1 VVAGMI
7 HYLHREQFI
16 PASVES
22 VWNFFADPRN
32 LNNITPPDMNFEIVT
47 GGDTPPMYEGQIIE
61 YRVAFLR
68 GLRSLWLTEISHV
81 REGSYFVDEQRIGP
95 YRFWYHEHMFEM
107 QKGRVKMTDHV
118 TYAVPLSPLGEVVH
132 AFWIQKRLAGI
143 FDFRRQ
149 KIIELFGAS

>member
-16 PASVES
+16 PASMEII
-22 VWNFFADPRN
+22 WNFFADPRN

-47 GGDTPPMYEGQIIE
+47 GGDTPMYEGQIIE
-61 YRVAFLR
+61 YRVEFLR
-68 GLRSLWLTEISHV
+68 GMRSLWLTEISHV

-95 YRFWYHEHMFEM
+95 YRFWYHEHMFEL
-107 QKGRVKMTDHV
+107 QNDGVKMTDHV
-118 TYAVPLSPLGEVVH
+118 TYAVPYSPFGEVIH

-143 FDFRRQ
+143 FDFREQ